1 MKSNELIDYLN
12 SIEAKVKTKHQ
23 EFKIEQYNLSV
34 VLFTLNS
41 TTNKGI
47 NIEYKV
53 NIIANKDN
61 ANVSW
66 RNIRNKT
73 FINEEEANKYYN
85 NLIKF
90 LAESDVED
98 IKYVLQDE

>member
-1 MKSNELIDYLN
+1 MKSKELIDYLN
-12 SIEAKVKTKHQ
+12 SIEAKVKTKHK

-34 VLFTLNS
+34 VLFTINS
-41 TTNKGI
+41 TTNKGT

-61 ANVSW
+61 ADVSW

>member
-1 MKSNELIDYLN
+1 MKSKELIDYLN

-73 FINEEEANKYYN
+73 FINKEEANKYYN

>member
-1 MKSNELIDYLN
+1 MKSKELIDYLN

-90 LAESDVED
+90 LAESDVAD
-98 IKYVLQDE
+98 IKYILQDE

>member
-1 MKSNELIDYLN
+1 MKSNDLIDYLN
-12 SIEAKVKTKHQ
+12 SIEAKVETKHQ

-34 VLFTLNS
+34 VLFTTNS
-41 TTNKGI
+41 TTNKGT

-61 ANVSW
+61 ADVSW

-90 LAESDVED
+90 FFYSC
-98 IKYVLQDE
+98 IK

>member
-41 TTNKGI
+41 TTKKGI